1 MTKLVVAEIP
11 ENADGDF
18 SVERTILG
26 PEMEVRRFTYSHR
39 MLHFTLTRPSSK
51 AGRYP
56 QTIFGIFWTAI
67 MLPFDNMCTAPSTDE
82 D

>member
-11 ENADGDF
+11 ENVDGDF

-26 PEMEVRRFTYSHR
+26 PEMKVRRFTYSHR
-39 MLHFTLTRPSSK
+39 MLHFTLTRLSSK

-56 QTIFGIFWTAI
+56 QIIFGIFWMEI
-67 MLPFDNMCTAPSTDE
+67 MLPFDNTCTTPSTDE